1 MNSTE
6 KVRGKVKN
14 ELAKTQQHIQNK
26 STDNVGPKTTTK
38 KYQNKPPT
46 QKDID
51 LAKKSGKSAEQIA
64 ARKRIASH
72 FYEKQGFDPD
82 TIPAHLEGVDLNK
95 PVGVVKL
102 KEGTKLK
109 QLQIPGAPQGN
120 YYTTPDTPADKLGI
134 SLKVKHKETGKII
147 ERIEGGY
154 IVKQDIDALS
164 STTADI
170 LDNWS
175 IPGESIVTKG
185 GGKQYFSTNKISIG
199 PLD

>member
-1 MNSTE
+1 M
-6 KVRGKVKN
+6 GC
-14 ELAKTQQHIQNK
+14 LL
-26 STDNVGPKTTTK
+26 GPKTTTK
-38 KYQNKPPT
+38 KYKNKPPT
-46 QKDID
+46 KKHVE
-51 LAKKSGKSAEQIA
+51 LAEKPGKSAKQIA
-64 ARKRIASH
+64 ARKKVASH
-72 FYEKQGFDPD
+72 FYEKQGYDPD

-95 PVGVVKL
+95 PVEVVKL

-134 SLKVKHKETGKII
+134 SLKVRHKETGEII

-154 IVKQDIDALS
+154 IVKHDTEALS

-175 IPGESIVTKG
+175 IPGENIVTKG
-185 GGKQYFSTNKISIG
+185 GGKQYFSTDRVSIG
-199 PLD
+199 SID